1 MADKDLEKKIAEA
14 KANGYTDEEIQS
26 YLNPQ
31 PVPVQEP
38 KDRSEEY
45 AGTAQFGV
53 GKTVAEGAELAA
65 KGYLGYKVAEAAG
78 KGIGKMMNRPPVPPV
93 TPVAPV
99 APPTAVTP
107 PTPTTFTGGANP
119 AWDEALRKPFNPAAP
134 QGAPSTPAQPPAG
147 GPAAQ
152 QGSTFL
158 QRFGQQLG
166 QVRQAVTPVL
176 EGAVDYA
183 AKAAP
188 VARVATGI
196 GALVTPGNVGQ
207 NYPFPQKGPMRG
219 SEINPQTGRP
229 WTPQELTAYNAQ
241 Y

>member
-14 KANGYTDEEIQS
+14 KANGYTDEEIQA

-45 AGTAQFGV
+45 IGTGEFGLGKAAQTALELGGAYYG
-53 GKTVAEGAELAA
+53 GKKL
-65 KGYLGYKVAEAAG
+65 LQAAG
-78 KGIGKMMNRPPVPPV
+78 NAFRGAPTAPPAG
-93 TPVAPV
+93 PVAP
-99 APPTAVTP
+99 TVTP
-107 PTPTTFTGGANP
+107 TPATPPAPTTFTGGANP
-119 AWDEALRKPFNPAAP
+119 AWDEALKKPYNPAAP
-134 QGAPSTPAQPPAG
+134 QGAPSTPAQPPVG

-166 QVRQAVTPVL
+166 QMRQAVTPVL

-196 GALVTPGNVGQ
+196 GAMVMPGNVGQ

-219 SEINPQTGRP
+219 SEINPTTGRP
-229 WTPQELTAYNAQ
+229 WTPQELATYNQQ